1 MRNTKRDIQTKETE
15 RENWSIESMRWKLF
29 TENTEVGRNRDIK
42 DRERDTTEKN
52 KEEDDTG

>member
-29 TENTEVGRNRDIK
+29 TENTEVGRNR
-42 DRERDTTEKN
+42 ET
-52 KEEDDTG
+52 